1 MQFIYPVAQQTKFL
15 SLQAEIELLFDRL
28 QALKKMRTLGVQ
40 RSPSVGKDRSASTER
55 FNQ

>member
-15 SLQAEIELLFDRL
+15 SLQSEIELLFDRV

-40 RSPSVGKDRSASTER
+40 LPPAVDKDRSVSTER
-55 FNQ
+55 S